1 MMDEKGTSENPDKKN
16 DQVEE
21 QKVNAEQLNEENSSE
36 TLNKQEIS
44 EAEEEARA
52 LTQKA
57 EASDENQTADSDQPL
72 KSSEMEASATDVE
85 AESSEKEETKA
96 ESGEFTRKSPAE
108 DNDLTNA
115 EEEAR
120 VLTAKAEAEEK
131 NDNMS
136 IGSSEMEAAAA
147 DIEDNQASDDDS
159 EDESQ
164 DEEHEEE
171 LPDYSNFSKAQL
183 VEAIKE
189 ISHSDN
195 FRRADKILSEIKP
208 LYDEIHEEEKKTAL
222 DKFLADG
229 GEEADFAMKHDELTD
244 RFEANFQ
251 LYKDRKRKYFK
262 EQEKQKDDNLK
273 KKQEILDRL
282 RELVDGE
289 ETITGLNV
297 IKELQKEWKAVG
309 QVPGNQAKTLWANY
323 NALLDRYYDQR
334 SILYELKELD
344 RRKNL
349 EAKKELC
356 VKAEGLSESNDVS
369 FAIKTL
375 NDLHEEYK
383 HIGPVPK
390 EDQEPL
396 WQRFKAASD
405 AVYDKRKDYLKD
417 LKGIQDANLVKKQE
431 IINQIQSF
439 LAFNSDRI
447 KEWNTKTKEVL
458 AIQKEWEATGQVP
471 KENAKEINKSFWSN
485 FKQFFANKHE
495 FFKRLDAMREENM
508 KKKQVLVEQAEA
520 LKESTEWAKTADKL
534 KQLQNQWK
542 EIGPVPEKYRESIYK
557 QFKSACDAFFE
568 HKRAGNQE
576 SEKEFKENLKAKE
589 DIISQIRQLEPGD
602 IEQLEA
608 YEQAY
613 SKLGFVPRNAIQK
626 VKEHFSEAIAE
637 FIEKSE
643 DVLNEEQLAKVKLM
657 AQLTKIMAG
666 PNADR
671 KLNQKENVL
680 RKKIGDLQNDIITWK
695 NNLEFFASSK
705 TADKLKKE
713 FDQKIEE
720 AEKEISL
727 LKKQLRIVRSVD

>member
-1 MMDEKGTSENPDKKN
+1 MK
-16 DQVEE
+16 
-21 QKVNAEQLNEENSSE
+21 
-36 TLNKQEIS
+36 
-44 EAEEEARA
+44 EAEEEAST
-52 LTQKA
+52 L
-57 EASDENQTADSDQPL
+57 SENPEKHTSTETGVIDADQPL
-72 KSSEMEASATDVE
+72 KSSEIEAVATDIPE
-85 AESSEKEETKA
+85 THEAKAESSAKE
-96 ESGEFTRKSPAE
+96 
-108 DNDLTNA
+108 
-115 EEEAR
+115 
-120 VLTAKAEAEEK
+120 
-131 NDNMS
+131 
-136 IGSSEMEAAAA
+136 
-147 DIEDNQASDDDS
+147 
-159 EDESQ
+159 EDESDNE
-164 DEEHEEE
+164 DESDSDHEDE
-171 LPDYSNFSKAQL
+171 LKDYSNFSKAEL
-183 VEAIKE
+183 VDAIKE
-189 ISHSDN
+189 ISHSDD
-195 FRRADKILSEIKP
+195 FRQADRILKEIKP
-208 LYDEIHEEEKKTAL
+208 LFDEIHDEERKVAL
-222 DKFLADG
+222 EKFLAEG
-229 GEEADFAMKHDELTD
+229 GEETDFSMKHDELTD

-251 LYKDRKRKYFK
+251 LYKDRKRKHFK
-262 EQEKQKDDNLK
+262 EQEKQKDENYK
-273 KKQEILDRL
+273 KKLEILDRL

-344 RRKNL
+344 RRKNI

-356 VKAEGLSESNDVS
+356 EKAEALADSNDVP

-390 EDQEPL
+390 EEQEPL

-417 LKGIQDANLVKKQE
+417 LKEIQEANLEKKKA
-431 IINQIQSF
+431 IIDKIQTY
-439 LAFNSDRI
+439 LEFNSDRI
-447 KEWNTKTKEVL
+447 KDWNAKTKEIL
-458 AIQKEWEATGQVP
+458 AIQKEWENTGQVP

-485 FKQFFANKHE
+485 FKQFFGNKHE

-508 KKKQVLVEQAEA
+508 KKKQELVNLAEA
-520 LKESTEWAKTADKL
+520 LKESTEWVKTAEKL

-557 QFKSACDAFFE
+557 QFKTACDAFFE
-568 HKRAGNQE
+568 NKRAGNQE

-589 DIISQIRQLEPGD
+589 DIIAQIRQLEPGD
-602 IEQLEA
+602 LEQLEA

-626 VKEHFSEAIAE
+626 VKEHFSDAIAE

-643 DVLNEEQLAKVKLM
+643 SVLSEEQLAKVKLM

-666 PNADR
+666 PNSDR
-671 KLNQKENVL
+671 KLNQKEHGL
-680 RKKIGDLQNDIITWK
+680 RKKISDLQNDIITWR

-720 AEKEISL
+720 AEKEIAL

>member
-1 MMDEKGTSENPDKKN
+1 MMDEKGTSENPEKKDN
-16 DQVEE
+16 QMEE
-21 QKVNAEQLNEENSSE
+21 QKVNAEQLNDEQKSESVEN
-36 TLNKQEIS
+36 QENIS

-52 LTQKA
+52 FTQKVDDS
-57 EASDENQTADSDQPL
+57 EEKSESDASEPI
-72 KSSEMEASATDVE
+72 KSSEMEASATDFE
-85 AESSEKEETKA
+85 NESAEKDEPKA
-96 ESGEFTRKSPAE
+96 ENGEFTRKSPAE
-108 DNDLTNA
+108 DNDLTHA

-120 VLTAKAEAEEK
+120 ALTAKAEAEDEK
-131 NDNMS
+131 QNMS
-136 IGSSEMEAAAA
+136 IGSSEMEAAAS
-147 DIEDNQASDDDS
+147 DVNDSESSDDDS
-159 EDESQ
+159 EEDE
-164 DEEHEEE
+164 DHEEE
-171 LPDYSNFSKAQL
+171 LPDYSNYSKAQL

-208 LYDEIHEEEKKTAL
+208 LFDEIYEEERKTAL
-222 DKFLADG
+222 DKFLAEG
-229 GEEADFAMKHDELTD
+229 GEEADFAMKNDELTD
-244 RFEANFQ
+244 RFEANLQ
-251 LYKDRKRKYFK
+251 LYKDRKRKHFK

-309 QVPGNQAKTLWANY
+309 QVPGSQAKTLWANY

-356 VKAEGLSESNDVS
+356 VKAEALAESNDVP

-417 LKGIQDANLVKKQE
+417 LKVIQDGNLVKKQE
-431 IINQIQSF
+431 IINKIQSF

-508 KKKQVLVEQAEA
+508 KKKQELVQQAEA
-520 LKESTEWAKTADKL
+520 LKESTEWGKTAEKL

-568 HKRAGNQE
+568 QKRAGNQE

-589 DIISQIRQLEPGD
+589 DIISQIKQLNPGD

-613 SKLGFVPRNAIQK
+613 SKLGFVPRNSIQK

-643 DVLNEEQLAKVKLM
+643 DVLNDEQLAKVKLM

-666 PNADR
+666 PNSDR

-713 FDQKIEE
+713 FDQKIAE